1 MNPISLELNK
11 SYANDYYGYPI
22 TYNNSSSDS
31 TILKYRYR
39 NVAKIDIELL
49 RDNFSI
55 GSSVRY
61 NDFMSNI
68 DYIFT
73 TDLINNGDPNFGV
86 DALIPGI
93 NESREKF
100 KDGDLVFDIR
110 VGYQLDEISKIGKI
124 IEKIMSIKLLK

>member
-1 MNPISLELNK
+1 MCI
-11 SYANDYYGYPI
+11 
-22 TYNNSSSDS
+22 
-31 TILKYRYR
+31 
-39 NVAKIDIELL
+39 
-49 RDNFSI
+49 RD
-55 GSSVRY
+55 R
-61 NDFMSNI
+61 NI

-110 VGYQLDEISKIGKI
+110 VGYQLDEISKIGFVVNNLFNREYMSRPANMMPPRTFAFQLNLKI
-124 IEKIMSIKLLK
+124 